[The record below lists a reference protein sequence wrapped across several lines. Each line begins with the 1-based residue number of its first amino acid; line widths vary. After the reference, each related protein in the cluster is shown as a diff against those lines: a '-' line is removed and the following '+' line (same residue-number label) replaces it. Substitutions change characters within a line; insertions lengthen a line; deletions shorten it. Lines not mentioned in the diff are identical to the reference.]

1 MRRTGPVLAL
11 SSRGPPTSPRIRD
24 GDRHERG
31 DADRPQAPLAGN
43 EPPLGR
49 PRIAVPLA
57 MTDGALF
64 VGP

>member
-43 EPPLGR
+43 DPP
-49 PRIAVPLA
+49 PAARIAVPLA
-57 MTDGALF
+57 MTGVALF
-64 VGP
+64 LGP